1 MNKTKRL
8 IPILALCG
16 ILIAG
21 AAPSGKPTDR
31 DKENKDARSH
41 DLALQRNLKT
51 FNSMVK
57 ALEENYVDSIRIDEA
72 FDAAID
78 AMLGTVDPYT
88 EFFNAE
94 DHEKLER
101 LTTGTYGGIG
111 AYLLTF
117 DGATYISEPVYGAPA
132 QRAGLRAG
140 DKILRVDSVDVLGMD
155 GDKVSKLLR
164 GNPSTQLTVRVARPY
179 ETDSIHEFTF
189 TREKV
194 SEQSVPYA
202 GVIDGSTGFIRI
214 SQFVEDTPKG
224 VEAALRE
231 FMANPDVKEVVI
243 DLRGNGGGVVESAVD
258 IAGFF
263 LPKGTEVMT
272 MKGKTRAS
280 EKTYKTTRKPL
291 MPDIPLAVLIDGGSA
306 SASEILAGALQDL
319 DRAVLVGSNSFGK
332 GLVQSTSQ
340 LPYDAFLKVT
350 IAKYYIPSGRLIQ
363 ALDYSRRNPDGSVA
377 RVPDSLTNVYHT
389 RNGREVRDG
398 GGLKPDTTV
407 DWGRNSQ
414 LLYDLITNQQV
425 FKYANKFQAE
435 NPSIPAPGEF
445 EVTDEIYSDFCAF
458 VDTTRIHPDRGG
470 MLYLDGLRKT
480 VKEEGY
486 ANDSITALLD
496 SLAPMLRPD
505 LQRDL
510 RAKREEIIDYLAP
523 ELVGRYYY
531 EKGRT
536 RNALTRDKG
545 LQTAVSI
552 LRDSRK
558 YNDILHPKRKK

>member
-1 MNKTKRL
+1 
-8 IPILALCG
+8 
-16 ILIAG
+16 
-21 AAPSGKPTDR
+21 
-31 DKENKDARSH
+31 
-41 DLALQRNLKT
+41 
-51 FNSMVK
+51 
-57 ALEENYVDSIRIDEA
+57 
-72 FDAAID
+72 
-78 AMLGTVDPYT
+78 
-88 EFFNAE
+88 
-94 DHEKLER
+94 
-101 LTTGTYGGIG
+101 
-111 AYLLTF
+111 
-117 DGATYISEPVYGAPA
+117 
-132 QRAGLRAG
+132 
-140 DKILRVDSVDVLGMD
+140 
-155 GDKVSKLLR
+155 
-164 GNPSTQLTVRVARPY
+164 
-179 ETDSIHEFTF
+179 
-189 TREKV
+189 
-194 SEQSVPYA
+194 
-202 GVIDGSTGFIRI
+202 
-214 SQFVEDTPKG
+214 
-224 VEAALRE
+224 
-231 FMANPDVKEVVI
+231 
-243 DLRGNGGGVVESAVD
+243 
-258 IAGFF
+258 
-263 LPKGTEVMT
+263 
-272 MKGKTRAS
+272 
-280 EKTYKTTRKPL
+280 

-445 EVTDEIYSDFCAF
+445 EVTDEIYGDFCAF

-558 YNDILHPKRKK
+558 YNDILHPKKKK